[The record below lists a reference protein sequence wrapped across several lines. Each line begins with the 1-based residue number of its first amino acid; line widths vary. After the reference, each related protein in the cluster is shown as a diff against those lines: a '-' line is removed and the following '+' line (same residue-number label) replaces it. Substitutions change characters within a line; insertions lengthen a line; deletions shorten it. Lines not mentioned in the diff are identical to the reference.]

1 MTITVSMC
9 TTRGCSNSYTN
20 HFRGYAYDE
29 EGGILCGS
37 KWVVPDQLI
46 PIEGGGFTEWYRYYL
61 TMRGNTKY
69 HEYEGLSTVVLSGY
83 FQVN

>member
-1 MTITVSMC
+1 MIIVSMC
-9 TTRGCSNSYTN
+9 TTTRKGAATAIRTI
-20 HFRGYAYDE
+20 FVVIPMIQR
-29 EGGILCGS
+29 
-37 KWVVPDQLI
+37 VVPDQLI
-46 PIEGGGFTEWYRYYL
+46 PIEGAGFTEEYYYYL